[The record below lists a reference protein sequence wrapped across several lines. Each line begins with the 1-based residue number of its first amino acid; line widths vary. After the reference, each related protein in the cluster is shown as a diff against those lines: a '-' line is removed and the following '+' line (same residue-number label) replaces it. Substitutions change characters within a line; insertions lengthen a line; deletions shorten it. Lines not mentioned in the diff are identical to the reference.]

1 MTAHPHVYRPRANS
15 VNLSG
20 LYSKTPVKLHEDDGW
35 WDRNGNFDAPAK
47 DGPYSEVNGAVRG
60 FASSDKRE
68 VEIWTDGVLAAM
80 SGVKRWAE

>member
-1 MTAHPHVYRPRANS
+1 MKKPTVRWANA

-47 DGPYSEVNGAVRG
+47 DGPYSEGGGRVQG
-60 FASSDKRE
+60 FASAEKRE
-68 VEIWTDGVLAAM
+68 VEIWTDGVQAAM
-80 SGVKRWAE
+80 SAVRRLAE